1 MTGFAVAVSLR
12 RRTSPEILD
21 STDRA
26 SSSRPS
32 GRKAW
37 AVVGLFTLVD
47 LVLCLVELTTRSMW
61 LDEGTSW
68 VTAGQ
73 SAGHLFGAVADQG
86 ANMAFYFVALHFFT
100 QVFGTSVLALRL
112 PSVIAAIAIVP
123 LCFSIGRRLGGE
135 RVGLFA
141 SGVCS
146 ISLPLV
152 LWAQNARGYTFG
164 AAFSTASIL
173 FFMRALEEDR
183 KLDWVLWVVLS
194 SLAVYSLTL
203 ASTVIIAQLLSL
215 VLRPGSSTPWR
226 RLFSFCAVL
235 VVSGTW
241 IAWVLL
247 GLGRAP
253 QVQWI
258 TSSAAHGRASQAG
271 AIVGFIASAQAQGS
285 HLGAAGWILLILT
298 AGLWTVALV
307 PPCID
312 LVTRGRS
319 EQTWRYGVVALAM
332 IVPLVAGILAPPI
345 VGSVVK
351 VISNSPFLIDRYYIM
366 CVPLGCVLAG
376 VGLSRVRPASLSW
389 ALLAS
394 VLVLR
399 LYVLVPSYGVSFDQY
414 EEPSLY
420 VLAHSQPGD
429 CITFRIPDVGTVF
442 YYYLQHSPDAE
453 KLVRSAPKS
462 VLPEAPTPTNA
473 SEVFNQRS
481 YSNLPKWAV
490 PPTQITLDQLA
501 SCRRLWFLQTHVQAS
516 SSPSGHTSSTNL
528 GSLTG
533 TFSSVFEQQRTL
545 RYTDAALTLYGPR

>member
-1 MTGFAVAVSLR
+1 MTGFAVAVSLK

-21 STDRA
+21 STDGA
-26 SSSRPS
+26 SSWRWS
-32 GRKAW
+32 GRRAW
-37 AVVGLFTLVD
+37 AVVGLFTLID

-73 SAGHLFGAVADQG
+73 SAGHLLGAVADQG

-100 QVFGTSVLALRL
+100 EVFGTSVLALRL
-112 PSVIAAIAIVP
+112 PSVIAAVAIVP
-123 LCFSIGRRLGGE
+123 LCFLIGGRLGGE

-141 SGVCS
+141 SGLCS

-152 LWAQNARGYTFG
+152 LWAQNARAYTFG

-173 FFMRALEEDR
+173 FFMRALETDR
-183 KLDWVLWVVLS
+183 RLDWGLWVVLS

-203 ASTVIIAQLLSL
+203 ASTVIVAQLLSL
-215 VLRPGSSTPWR
+215 VLRPGSTTPWR
-226 RLFSFCAVL
+226 RLLSSCAVL

-258 TSSAAHGRASQAG
+258 TSSATHGQASQAG
-271 AIVGFIASAQAQGS
+271 AIAGFTASAQAQGS

-312 LVTRGRS
+312 LVRRGRS
-319 EQTWRYGVVALAM
+319 EKAWRYGVVALAM
-332 IVPLVAGILAPPI
+332 IIPLVAGILAPPV
-345 VGSVVK
+345 VGSIVK

-366 CVPLGCVLAG
+366 CVPLGCVLAAA
-376 VGLSRVRPASLSW
+376 GLSRVRPASLSW
-389 ALLAS
+389 ALFAS

-399 LYVLVPSYGVSFDQY
+399 LYVLVPSYGVSFDQF

-429 CITFRIPDVGTVF
+429 CITFRIPDVATVF
-442 YYYLQHSPDAE
+442 YYYLQHSPNAE
-453 KLVRSAPKS
+453 KLVGSAPKS
-462 VLPEAPTPTNA
+462 VLPEGPTPA
-473 SEVFNQRS
+473 DADEVAKQRS
-481 YSNLPKWAV
+481 YSNMPRWAV
-490 PPTQITLDQLA
+490 PPSQVTLDQLA
-501 SCRRLWFLQTHVQAS
+501 SCRRLWFFQTHVQAS
-516 SSPSGHTSSTNL
+516 SSPSGRPNSSNL
-528 GSLTG
+528 GTLTA
-533 TFSSVFEQQRTL
+533 TFSSVFGRQRTL
-545 RYTDAALTLYGPR
+545 SYTDAALTLYGPR